1 MAAKKSA
8 TKKPAAKKASAKKPA
23 KKSAAKK
30 RTARKVAKAAKTAKK
45 AVKAVKAKAAPKAK
59 KIALV
64 KDKAFTKSQ
73 LYSAIAEFTGVSKK
87 QVNAVFD
94 AFTDILHAHLKKGAI
109 GQFKLAGL
117 VNAKVVN
124 KPARKAR
131 KGINPFT
138 GEEIM
143 IKARPAYKVV
153 KVSALK
159 QLKGMAN

>member
-8 TKKPAAKKASAKKPA
+8 TKKPAAKPAKRATKAKKV
-23 KKSAAKK
+23 AAKK
-30 RTARKVAKAAKTAKK
+30 TTVKKTTVKKTTAKK
-45 AVKAVKAKAAPKAK
+45 AAPKKVVAPK
-59 KIALV
+59 KIAVV
-64 KDKAFTKSQ
+64 KDKAFTKSH
-73 LYSAIAEFTGVSKK
+73 LYSVIAEHAGISKK
-87 QVNAVFD
+87 QVSDVFD
-94 AFTDILHAHLKKGAI
+94 VFTDIVCAHLKNGGV

-117 VNAKVVN
+117 VNAKVVK

-143 IKARPAYKVV
+143 IKAKPAHKVV

-159 QLKGMAN
+159 QLKEMASK

>member
-8 TKKPAAKKASAKKPA
+8 TKKPAAKKTAANKPVAKKAAKKPA
-23 KKSAAKK
+23 K
-30 RTARKVAKAAKTAKK
+30 RARKVAKATKTAKK
-45 AVKAVKAKAAPKAK
+45 AVAPKAK
-59 KIALV
+59 KITLV

-73 LYSAIAEFTGVSKK
+73 LYSAIADHTGVSKK
-87 QVNAVFD
+87 HVNAIFD
-94 AFTDILHAHLKKGAI
+94 AFTNIIHAHSKKGGV

-143 IKARPAYKVV
+143 IKAKPAYRSV

-159 QLKGMAN
+159 QLKNMAG

>member
-8 TKKPAAKKASAKKPA
+8 TKNPAVKTAKQATKPKVAAKKA
-23 KKSAAKK
+23 
-30 RTARKVAKAAKTAKK
+30 TTAKK
-45 AVKAVKAKAAPKAK
+45 TAAPKK
-59 KIALV
+59 VTVV

-73 LYSAIAEFTGVSKK
+73 LYSVIAEHAGVSKK
-87 QVNAVFD
+87 QVSDVFD
-94 AFTDILHAHLKKGAI
+94 AFTCIIHAHLRNGGV

-117 VNAKVVN
+117 VNAKVVK

-143 IKARPAYKVV
+143 IKAKPAHKVV
-153 KVSALK
+153 KVFALK
-159 QLKGMAN
+159 QLKEMAAN